1 MNPDG
6 KAALDGRTAIV
17 TGGSR
22 SIGRGIALALARAGA
37 DVVVNYKTNRDAAEQ
52 VVKEIE
58 ASGRRALAF
67 QADVADYDR
76 VKEMTTAA
84 VDAFGKVDILVCN
97 AGILHR
103 NVEVFEV
110 DLDAFH
116 QMIDTHIM
124 GAFHCIQAVLPVMRR
139 QPRGDIHLL
148 SSTHTIGLPRGLLSY
163 NVAKAGLEALAQC
176 LAKEERSNDIR
187 VNVIAPTT
195 TESDMASGLLQ
206 RVGLSSFREM
216 DQYMPFGRVV
226 QPRDIANL
234 CVYLASEEGSHI
246 SGQVIAV
253 DASQGKKATIDFL
266 PQQDQQRQRSGI

>member
-58 ASGRRALAF
+58 ASGRKALAF

-116 QMIDTHIM
+116 QMIDVHIM

-266 PQQDQQRQRSGI
+266 PQQDQQRQRRGI